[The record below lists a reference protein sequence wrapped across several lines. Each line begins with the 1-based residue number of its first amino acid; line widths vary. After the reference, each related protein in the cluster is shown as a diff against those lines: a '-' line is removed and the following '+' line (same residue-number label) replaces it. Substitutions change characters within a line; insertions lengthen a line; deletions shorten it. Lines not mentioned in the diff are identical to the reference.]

1 MIFIRGGPT
10 IRFHQ
15 QKCRNSLLFMRNKT
29 RESMGEKSF
38 RWLICSSSF
47 IFAVSA
53 NTQPN
58 VTSIRFWWAMVILVK
73 FNASKRILAWL
84 PLQTIVFMM
93 RLLQHPLK
101 NGPPFGC
108 QNIRMVKNQWLE
120 TIATCLDSHNGNGR
134 WKINKKKLCKD
145 CLFPWS
151 RISGFKDSIT
161 NKSHI
166 DLILFEKTRT
176 WFFGFSEVMAL
187 NFATLPL
194 GMTNSKLKG
203 VPAVP
208 MSRVC
213 RLRRVG
219 FLIRGKRRLYAHLH
233 MGNVGWLSSLMIKEY
248 EHVFLLRTKHICAH
262 PPRFALVILELPP
275 SHMPRDGP
283 QQ

>member
-1 MIFIRGGPT
+1 MA
-10 IRFHQ
+10 
-15 QKCRNSLLFMRNKT
+15 LLLAVRISEWSKT
-29 RESMGEKSF
+29 SGLKPSQPVWIVTMEMAGERS
-38 RWLICSSSF
+38 
-47 IFAVSA
+47 
-53 NTQPN
+53 T
-58 VTSIRFWWAMVILVK
+58 
-73 FNASKRILAWL
+73 
-84 PLQTIVFMM
+84 
-93 RLLQHPLK
+93 
-101 NGPPFGC
+101 
-108 QNIRMVKNQWLE
+108 
-120 TIATCLDSHNGNGR
+120 
-134 WKINKKKLCKD
+134 KKLCKD